1 MEMLDLAMKWLVG
14 PLVGLV
20 AWMLKRLTTMSTEI
34 KIIEAKME
42 AQAEASKT
50 SHASLQQQMAQIIS
64 KLDGIESYLR
74 KDK

>member
-1 MEMLDLAMKWLVG
+1 MEMLDLAMKWLVA

-42 AQAEASKT
+42 AQAEASKA